1 MYIPELTTHHHRLVV
16 VLPKGLGFLDEAV
29 EDIKAMRVRGAAAI
43 ARYAVEVLRRI
54 ADEAEADDP
63 EGLFKL
69 LEDASRK
76 LLASR
81 PTAVSLPNGIRF
93 VMHRARRM
101 LESSLTLGEFRR
113 GLMEASDLFIERSMK
128 AIERISEYGSRRV
141 EDGDSLLTHCNS
153 SAVVGI
159 LKKARMDGKSFK
171 VFITETR
178 PLFQG
183 RITAR
188 QLGEEGIETYLIV
201 DSAARYFMNE
211 VDKVIVGADAV
222 AANGAVVNKIGTS
235 MIALA
240 AHEARTQ
247 FLVAAET
254 FKFSPETMIG
264 ELVWIEERGPD
275 EVLPS
280 GEREM
285 IPLCQV
291 RNPAFDVTPPEY
303 IDAIITEEGVIPPQ
317 AAFHLMEE
325 IFGDLTPEELA
336 SYKTLKPL
344 DE

>member
-1 MYIPELTTHHHRLVV
+1 M
-16 VLPKGLGFLDEAV
+16 
-29 EDIKAMRVRGAAAI
+29 EDIRAMRVRGAAAI
-43 ARYAVEVLRRI
+43 ARYAVEALRRL
-54 ADEAEADDP
+54 AGEAEARSP
-63 EGLFKL
+63 EELFKL
-69 LEDASRK
+69 LEEASKR
-76 LLASR
+76 LLSSR

-93 VMHRARRM
+93 VMHRAKGM
-101 LESSLTLGEFRR
+101 LESNIPLEEFRR
-113 GLMEASDLFIERSMK
+113 GLMEASDLFIERSAK
-128 AIERISEYGSRRV
+128 AVEKISEYGSRRI
-141 EDGDSLLTHCNS
+141 EDGDVLLTHCNS

-159 LKKARMDGKSFK
+159 LKKAHMDGKDFK

-188 QLGEEGIETYLIV
+188 QLGGEGIETYLIV
-201 DSAARYFMNE
+201 DGAARYFMNE
-211 VDKVIVGADAV
+211 IDKVIVGADAV

-264 ELVWIEERGPD
+264 ELVWIEERGWD
-275 EVLPS
+275 EILPPE
-280 GEREM
+280 EREK
-285 IPLCQV
+285 IPLCHI

-303 IDAIITEEGVIPPQ
+303 IDAVITEEGVIPPQ

-344 DE
+344 EE

>member
-1 MYIPELTTHHHRLVV
+1 E
-16 VLPKGLGFLDEAV
+16 
-29 EDIKAMRVRGAAAI
+29 
-43 ARYAVEVLRRI
+43 
-54 ADEAEADDP
+54 
-63 EGLFKL
+63 LFKL
-69 LEDASRK
+69 LEEASKR
-76 LLASR
+76 LLSSR

-93 VMHRARRM
+93 VMHRAKGM
-101 LESSLTLGEFRR
+101 LESNIPLEEFRR
-113 GLMEASDLFIERSMK
+113 GLMEASDLFIERSAK
-128 AIERISEYGSRRV
+128 AVEKISEYGSRRI
-141 EDGDSLLTHCNS
+141 EDGDVLLTHCNS

-159 LKKARMDGKSFK
+159 LKKAHMDGKDFK

-188 QLGEEGIETYLIV
+188 QLGGEGIETYLIV
-201 DSAARYFMNE
+201 DGAARYFMNE
-211 VDKVIVGADAV
+211 IDKVIVGADAV

-264 ELVWIEERGPD
+264 ELVWIEERGWD
-275 EVLPS
+275 EILPPE
-280 GEREM
+280 EREK
-285 IPLCQV
+285 IPLCHI

-303 IDAIITEEGVIPPQ
+303 IDAVITEEGVIPPQ

-344 DE
+344 EE

>member
-1 MYIPELTTHHHRLVV
+1 MPSEI
-16 VLPKGLGFLDEAV
+16 GFVEDAV
-29 EDIKAMRVRGAAAI
+29 ENIKLMRVRGAAAI
-43 ARYAVEVLRRI
+43 ARYAVEVLRRVVN
-54 ADEAEADDP
+54 EAEADTP
-63 EGLFKL
+63 EELFKSL
-69 LEDASRK
+69 NEVSMR

-93 VMHRARRM
+93 VMHQAKKLLDEDPS
-101 LESSLTLGEFRR
+101 LEEFKIGFIGAADR
-113 GLMEASDLFIERSMK
+113 FIERSMR
-128 AIERISEYGSRRV
+128 AVGNIAEYGSRRI
-141 EDGDSLLTHCNS
+141 EDGDVVLTHCNS
-153 SAVVGI
+153 SAVVAI
-159 LKKARMDGKSFK
+159 LRKAHKDGKRFK

-178 PLFQG
+178 PRFQG

-188 QLGEEGIETYLIV
+188 QLGEAGIETYLIV
-201 DSAARYFMNE
+201 DSAARYFMNKI
-211 VDKVIVGADAV
+211 DKVIVGADAV
-222 AANGAVVNKIGTS
+222 AVNGAVVNKIGTS

-254 FKFSPETMIG
+254 FKFSPETMTG
-264 ELVWIEERGPD
+264 ELVWIEERSPD

-280 GEREM
+280 EERGG
-285 IPLCQV
+285 IPLCNI

-317 AAFHLMEE
+317 AAFHLMEQ
-325 IFGDLTPEELA
+325 IFGSLTPEELA